1 MSAPVA
7 TTNLTSVPL
16 LKRGKV
22 RDIYK
27 VDGALLL
34 VATDRISAFDVVL
47 PTPIPDKGFIL
58 TQLSVFWFERTRHI
72 VPNHLIT
79 AKVDEFPSELQS
91 ERELLEGRSMLVRLA
106 NPLPIESVVRGYIA
120 GSAWK
125 EYVATGEVCGIKLPK
140 GLKMCERLPEPIFT
154 PATKALVGHDEN
166 ITFEQV
172 VNMVGREL
180 AERVREMSLQV
191 YAFAS
196 KHAEERGIII
206 ADTKFEF
213 GLIDGELIL
222 IDELL
227 TPDSSRFWDIETY
240 EPGKPQESFD
250 KQFVR
255 DYLESINWNKQPPA
269 PELPEYVVERTRERY
284 WEAYRRLCGE
294 WAHP

>member
-1 MSAPVA
+1 MSNVIAM
-7 TTNLTSVPL
+7 TNLKSVPL

-27 VDGALLL
+27 VNDALLF

-47 PTPIPDKGFIL
+47 PTPIPDKGRIL
-58 TQLSVFWFERTRHI
+58 TQLSIFWFEHTRRI

-79 AKVDEFPSELQS
+79 ANIDEFPSELQC
-91 ERELLEGRSMLVRLA
+91 ECQILEGRSMLVKFA
-106 NPLPIESVVRGYIA
+106 NPIPVECVVRGYIA

-125 EYVATGEVCGIKLPK
+125 EYIAGGEVCGIKLPK
-140 GLKMCERLPEPIFT
+140 GLKQCDKLPEPIFT

-166 ITFEQV
+166 ITFEKV
-172 VNMVGREL
+172 VEMVGGELANRLREL
-180 AERVREMSLQV
+180 SLQIYS
-191 YAFAS
+191 YAS
-196 KHAEERGIII
+196 EHAEKKGIII

-213 GLIDGELIL
+213 GLIDGELML

-227 TPDSSRFWDIETY
+227 TPDSSRFWDMETY

-255 DYLESINWNKQPPA
+255 DYLESINWNKRPPA
-269 PELPEYVVERTRERY
+269 PELPEDVVEKTRQRY
-284 WEAYRRLCGE
+284 WEAYKRLCGD
-294 WAHP
+294 